1 MLIKLIGSL
10 LITLAGASLAVAYCR
25 YEKRKLNVLD
35 SFISLLFY
43 IKGQIDCYS
52 LPLDKILSSVSEDIL
67 QGCNCREIPEN
78 IEQMIKNSR
87 IYLDDESTRLL
98 NTFSAEFGSTYRE
111 EQLKRCDYYIQ
122 ALSEQRRKMSDD
134 LPAKSKIGS
143 VLCICSSLGI
153 MIILW

>member
-10 LITLAGASLAVAYCR
+10 LIALAGMSLAAAYCR
-25 YEKRKLNVLD
+25 FEKKKLNVLD
-35 SFISLLFY
+35 GFISLLFY

-52 LPLDKILSSVSEDIL
+52 LPPDKILSSVSEDIL
-67 QGCNCREIPEN
+67 QSCNCREKPDS
-78 IEQMIKNSR
+78 IEQMIKNSK
-87 IYLDDESTRLL
+87 IYLEDESMRLL
-98 NTFSAEFGSTYRE
+98 NAFSAEFGSTYRE

-122 ALSEQRRKMSDD
+122 ALSEQRRRLSDD

-143 VLCICSSLGI
+143 ALCICSSLGI

>member
-10 LITLAGASLAVAYCR
+10 LIALAGMSLAAAYCR
-25 YEKRKLNVLD
+25 FEKKKLNVLD
-35 SFISLLFY
+35 GFISLLFY

-67 QGCNCREIPEN
+67 QSCNCREKPDS
-78 IEQMIKNSR
+78 IEQMIKNSK
-87 IYLDDESTRLL
+87 IYLEDESMRLL
-98 NTFSAEFGSTYRE
+98 NAFSAEFGSTYK
-111 EQLKRCDYYIQ
+111 LKRCDYYIQ
-122 ALSEQRRKMSDD
+122 ALSEQRRRLSDD

-143 VLCICSSLGI
+143 ALCICSSLGI

>member
-1 MLIKLIGSL
+1 MLDG
-10 LITLAGASLAVAYCR
+10 
-25 YEKRKLNVLD
+25 
-35 SFISLLFY
+35 FISLLFY

-67 QGCNCREIPEN
+67 QSCNCREKPDS
-78 IEQMIKNSR
+78 IEQMIKNSK
-87 IYLDDESTRLL
+87 IYLEDESMRLL
-98 NTFSAEFGSTYRE
+98 NAFSAEFGSTYRE

-122 ALSEQRRKMSDD
+122 ALSEQRRRLSDD

-143 VLCICSSLGI
+143 ALCICSSLGI